1 MSKEYFQINAF
12 NRRFSIKK
20 SNKNMRLSY
29 EYYTK
34 ISTKN
39 KALKSSLDQ
48 IDKLEKQDLGEKEAT
63 QAIMDGF
70 SSVSQS
76 SMDFQNVPYNFIKE
90 ILKLNPKQVSMLDDM
105 TGDATAVLA
114 GRLAHGVTSDEEDID
129 PKKPRK
135 RSK

>member
-90 ILKLNPKQVSMLDDM
+90 ILKLNSKQVSMLDDM

-114 GRLAHGVTSDEEDID
+114 GQLAHGVTSDEEDID